1 MFDFRSVMDN
11 KTLCLFSDGVLA
23 TVLGRYIFVYY
34 VLMPRVMNTVKH
46 ACDQD
51 CKLFFLYI
59 RHELN

>member
-1 MFDFRSVMDN
+1 MDN